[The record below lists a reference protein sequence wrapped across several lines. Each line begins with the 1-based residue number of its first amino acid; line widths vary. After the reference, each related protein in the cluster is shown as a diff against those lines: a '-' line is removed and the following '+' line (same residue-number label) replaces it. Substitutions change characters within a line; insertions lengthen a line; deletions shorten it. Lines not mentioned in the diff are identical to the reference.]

1 MGVLFGGEGLWE
13 GVIFCLK
20 KIVEKLE
27 GKFSKRIYEEKGEE
41 KKEIKLVN

>member
-20 KIVEKLE
+20 KIDEKLE
-27 GKFSKRIYEEKGEE
+27 GKFSKRIYEEKG
-41 KKEIKLVN
+41 KKKRKLN